1 MEIWFIL
8 RIHFLV
14 FYLFFSYPPASEGG
28 ITVMIVL
35 CTCSQAAI
43 CNPQMCCPINVVTCC
58 LRCLTKLLAE
68 GKVLQFILYYPVEDH

>member
-1 MEIWFIL
+1 METLFVL

-35 CTCSQAAI
+35 YTCSQVAI
-43 CNPQMCCPINVVTCC
+43 HNTQMCCLINVVTCC
-58 LRCLTKLLAE
+58 LRCLT
-68 GKVLQFILYYPVEDH
+68 